1 MSGPKEKS
9 ESRRLPMMPIRDVV
23 IFPHMMT
30 PFVVGRE
37 SSVRALEDALAGDKK
52 IFLATQHDA
61 SIDDPRPEDIYLV
74 GTIANIVQSVR
85 MPDGNIK
92 VLVEGVERAKVLSI
106 SEEEGFFR
114 ATVRTV
120 PVRTEP
126 GTVLEGL
133 TTRVTSLFEQYVK
146 LSQNV
151 NYETMIAAIRVDDA
165 GKLADTVGA
174 NLQLTIE
181 EKQELLE
188 ILDPADRL
196 TRVADM
202 LDIEIEKLN
211 VDRTIQGRVKR
222 QMERAQKEYYL
233 NEKIKAIQKELG
245 RGEKSELDELRK
257 RIESAG
263 MTADAKDKAMAEL
276 RRLEQMPPMSAES
289 TVSRNYLD
297 WMLAVPWKKKSKEIR
312 DLRFAEQVLNGD
324 HYGLEKIKERILE
337 FLAVRRL
344 VKTPKGSIL
353 CFVGAPGV
361 GKTSLGMS
369 VARATGRKFVRL
381 SLGGVRDEAEIRG
394 HRRTYIGA
402 LPGQII
408 QMMKKAG
415 TRNPV
420 FMLDEV
426 DKMSTDFRGDPSAA
440 LLEVLDPEQNFMFMD
455 HYLDVEYDL
464 SEVFFIATANVLHT
478 IPPALQDRMEVIRLS
493 GYTELE
499 KMEIARRFLVRKQMK
514 ATGLETANVV
524 FEDSGLLSLVQNYTR
539 EAGVRNLEREIG
551 NICRKVARLIVN
563 AQSAAEAAAGT
574 KEPPPEGAKVQPGK
588 SGEPETDERVAAV
601 PQAEEEE
608 SAPEAI
614 ALPEG
619 FPQVVVNAAKVG
631 ELLGPARFR
640 DLAATRLAEVG
651 TANGLAWTE
660 VGGQLLTT
668 EVTIMEGRGRLMT
681 TGKLGDVMQ
690 ESAQAAMS
698 FVRSRALML
707 GLPKDFYRHLDIHI
721 HVPEGAIPK
730 DGPSAGI
737 TIATTIS
744 SALTKIPVRG
754 DVAMTGEI
762 TLRGRVLP
770 IGGVK
775 EKLLAAHRH
784 GIFEAILPRDNEKDL
799 ADVPE
804 NIRKDMKLHFVDSMD
819 EVLRIALAGEL
830 ASLREQAAPP
840 VELPAP
846 LPVEENRAH

>member
-1 MSGPKEKS
+1 
-9 ESRRLPMMPIRDVV
+9 MMPIRDVV

-37 SSVRALEDALAGDKK
+37 SSVRALEEALSGEKK

-61 SIDDPRPEDIYLV
+61 SVDEPRPDEIYGV
-74 GTIANIVQSVR
+74 GTIASIVQSLKL
-85 MPDGNIK
+85 PDGNIK
-92 VLVEGVERAKVLSI
+92 VLVEGVERAKVVSVT
-106 SEEEGFFR
+106 EDEGFFR
-114 ATVRTV
+114 AVVRTTAFKV
-120 PVRTEP
+120 EP
-126 GTVLEGL
+126 GPQLDSLLG
-133 TTRVTSLFEQYVK
+133 RVTTLFEQYVK
-146 LSQNV
+146 LSQNL
-151 NYETMIAAIRVDDA
+151 NYETMIAAVRVDEP

-188 ILDPADRL
+188 IFDPVDRL
-196 TRVADM
+196 TRVAEM

-222 QMERAQKEYYL
+222 QMEKAQKEYYL

-245 RGEKSELDELRK
+245 RGEKSEFDELKK
-257 RIESAG
+257 RIELAG
-263 MTADAKDKAMAEL
+263 MTKEAFEKAVSEL
-276 RRLEQMPPMSAES
+276 KRLEQMPPMSAES

-297 WMLAVPWKKKSKEIR
+297 WLLAVPWKKRTKEIR
-312 DLRFAEQVLNGD
+312 DLKYAAGVLEAD

-344 VKTPKGSIL
+344 VKNPRGSIL
-353 CFVGAPGV
+353 CFVGPPGV

-369 VARATGRKFVRL
+369 IAKATGRKFIRM

-426 DKMSTDFRGDPSAA
+426 DKMSMDFRGDPSAA
-440 LLEVLDPEQNFMFMD
+440 LLEVLDPEQNYMFVD

-464 SEVFFIATANVLHT
+464 SQVFFIATANVLHT

-499 KMEIARRFLVRKQMK
+499 KLEIAKRFLVKKQMK
-514 ATGLETANVV
+514 ETGLDEEKVEFTS
-524 FEDSGLLSLVQNYTR
+524 EGLMTLIQSYTR
-539 EAGVRNLEREIG
+539 ESGVRNLEREIG
-551 NICRKVARLIVN
+551 NISRKVARMLVDV
-563 AQSAAEAAAGT
+563 QSGSKKARFE
-574 KEPPPEGAKVQPGK
+574 KKVVRPELV
-588 SGEPETDERVAAV
+588 S
-601 PQAEEEE
+601 
-608 SAPEAI
+608 
-614 ALPEG
+614 
-619 FPQVVVNAAKVG
+619 
-631 ELLGPARFR
+631 ELLGPAKFR
-640 DLAATRLAEVG
+640 DLKGEKKNEIGAT
-651 TANGLAWTE
+651 TGLAWTE
-660 VGGQLLTT
+660 MGGQILTT
-668 EVTIMEGRGRLMT
+668 EATIMEGRGKLTT

-698 FVRSRALML
+698 YIRSRAQSL
-707 GLPKDFYRHLDIHI
+707 GLKRDFYRHIDIHI

-737 TIATTIS
+737 TLATS
-744 SALTKIPVRG
+744 VCSALTKIPVRC

-762 TLRGRVLP
+762 TLRGKVLP
-770 IGGVK
+770 IGGLK
-775 EKLLAAHRH
+775 EKVLAAHRH
-784 GIFEAILPRDNEKDL
+784 GIYEVIVPRDNEKDL
-799 ADVPE
+799 PDIPE
-804 NIRKDMKLHFVDSMD
+804 NIRKEMKWDFVDSMD
-819 EVLRIALAGEL
+819 DVLRIALEREISPL
-830 ASLREQAAPP
+830 ALAPPAAP
-840 VELPAP
+840 VEVR
-846 LPVEENRAH
+846 PVEEEMTH